1 MSARRRSEAMG
12 MGTLALASPLFAHTG
27 ALPDPGRPWWTHWN
41 PDALIIANLFFFVAC
56 YVSGIRHMRAQRGA
70 DAPVRPLQVWAF
82 GAGIGCLI
90 VALLSPVDVLAGE
103 LLWVHMVQHMTLMNL
118 AAPLVVLGA
127 PARTILWAFP
137 PSVRG
142 RIGRWRQ
149 LAERRGIPRYMFW
162 QPLFL
167 WALYAFVLWVWHLP
181 VLYEAALR
189 HAWVHDVQHLIFFG
203 ASCLFWRVMFDPIGR
218 LRLSQGGAVL
228 YLFATSLHATMLGVF
243 MALAPRVWYET
254 YATRA
259 PAWGMA
265 ALQDQQLAG
274 YIMWMPAC
282 MIYALVAAIVFA
294 KWLQEGADKSETET
308 QVVAAGGA
316 GVPIEGKG
324 P

>member
-1 MSARRRSEAMG
+1 MKVRRKTG
-12 MGTLALASPLFAHTG
+12 VIGLGVLALALPVFAHTG

-41 PDALIIANLFFFVAC
+41 PDALIIANLFFLVAC
-56 YVSGIRHMRAQRGA
+56 YVSGLRQMRSQRGPE
-70 DAPVRPLQVWAF
+70 APVRPWQVVAF
-82 GAGIGCLI
+82 GAGIVCLI

-127 PARTILWAFP
+127 PVRTILWALP
-137 PSVRG
+137 PSARG

-149 LAERRGIPRYMFW
+149 KFGRRGIPRYVFW
-162 QPLFL
+162 QPVFL
-167 WALYAFVLWVWHLP
+167 WTLYAFVLWVWHLP

-189 HAWVHDVQHLIFFG
+189 YGWVHDAQHLIFFG

-243 MALAPRVWYET
+243 MALAPGVWYET

-259 PAWGMA
+259 PAWGLA
-265 ALQDQQLAG
+265 ALEDQQLAG

-294 KWLQEGADKSETET
+294 LWLREGAEKGD
-308 QVVAAGGA
+308 AGCQA
-316 GVPIEGKG
+316 PRNASPVPFERKGV
-324 P
+324 

>member
-149 LAERRGIPRYMFW
+149 LSERRGIPRYMFW

-218 LRLSQGGAVL
+218 LRLSQGGRCCICLRRRCTPQCWASL
-228 YLFATSLHATMLGVF
+228 WRWRREYGMKRMRRGLRRGEWRRCRTSN
-243 MALAPRVWYET
+243 W
-254 YATRA
+254 RA
-259 PAWGMA
+259 ISCGCRRA
-265 ALQDQQLAG
+265 
-274 YIMWMPAC
+274 
-282 MIYALVAAIVFA
+282 
-294 KWLQEGADKSETET
+294 
-308 QVVAAGGA
+308 
-316 GVPIEGKG
+316 
-324 P
+324 